1 MTSSPQTQIRAGVPR
16 GPACPFVALLPTVL
30 LCLPLRCL
38 LLLGGLL
45 LCGCDESEQSQ
56 APAAAGSGTGDPRQL
71 SQELASKVLAQV
83 GSRTITLGDYAAT
96 LERMDQFERLRYQTP
111 ERRKQLLDELI
122 NIELLAREAEKRG
135 LDKRPE
141 AQERLRQ
148 LLREELLRRRRETL
162 PKLADLPMG
171 EVRAYFDSHRDELRE
186 PERRRVGHIVSKD
199 RAKAEQILAQAR
211 TANPAQWGELV
222 KRNTPGIADPANPIP
237 LELAGDL
244 GFVSA
249 PGSERGA
256 NLNVPEPL
264 REAVFKLNQVGQVY
278 DQLVAY
284 EREFHI
290 VRLMGMSAERDRTF
304 AEAERTV
311 RVKLLQEMI
320 DKSERALLDELRQKT
335 PVTINEAALS
345 RVKTPAEPKP

>member
-16 GPACPFVALLPTVL
+16 GPACPLVASLPTAL
-30 LCLPLRCL
+30 LCLL
-38 LLLGGLL
+38 LPLGGLL
-45 LCGCDESEQSQ
+45 LSGCDETKQSQ
-56 APAAAGSGTGDPRQL
+56 SPAAAGSGTGDPRQL
-71 SQELASKVLAQV
+71 SQEQASKVLAQV

-162 PKLADLPMG
+162 PKLEDLPMG

-222 KRNTPGIADPANPIP
+222 KRNTPGVADDPANPIP

-278 DQLVAY
+278 EQLVAY

-290 VRLMGMSAERDRTF
+290 VRLMGMSAARDRTF

-320 DKSERALLDELRQKT
+320 DKNERTLLDELRQKT

-345 RVKTPAEPKP
+345 RVKTPTEPKP